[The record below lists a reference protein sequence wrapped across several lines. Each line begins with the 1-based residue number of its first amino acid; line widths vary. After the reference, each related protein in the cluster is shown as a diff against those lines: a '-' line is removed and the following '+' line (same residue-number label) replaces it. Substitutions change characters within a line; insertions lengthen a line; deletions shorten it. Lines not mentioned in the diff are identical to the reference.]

1 MNPINQTFPS
11 LNGIDPSWAD
21 IKFVFSVAGAPIL
34 GPAASVLPTIEIED
48 IAAINTSRALEVGY
62 KEGATGGRRSGRS
75 TGRASDESSITFWRS
90 GFEKFCE
97 ILAMT
102 APKRGANEYAIS
114 LVHFDFSQFHT
125 PFGSANIYQRRV
137 LGCRVIGDTMNSQV
151 SSDVQQVEVPLS
163 VMKIVDV
170 NKGKNLVLI

>member
-21 IKFVFSVAGAPIL
+21 IKFVFSVAGVPIL
-34 GPAASVLPTIEIED
+34 GPAASALPIIDIED
-48 IAAINTSRALEVGY
+48 IAAINTSRAVEVGY
-62 KEGATGGRRSGRS
+62 KEGATGGRRNGRS
-75 TGRASDESSITFWRS
+75 TGRESAEASITFWRS

-102 APKRGANEYAIS
+102 APRRGANEYAIS

-125 PFGSANIYQRRV
+125 PFGSLKVFERRV
-137 LGCRVIGDTMNSQV
+137 QGCRVIGDTMNSQV

-163 VMKIVDV
+163 TMKIIDV
-170 NKGKNLVLI
+170 IAGKNLTLI